1 MRMEAATRALFA
13 QDAEQQVLG
22 ADVVVQ
28 QPVGFLGG
36 ELQHA
41 LGFGAERNLDRGRD
55 LLAEDRAAFDFLA
68 DVFEGEVRARED
80 PARQPFAFAN
90 QAEQEVL
97 GLNRDAAE
105 LAGLIAGEEEN
116 PSRPFRVAF
125 EHPACLR
132 VRGLVT
138 MQRPLGRH
146 YKAKLWRHQRLPPLS
161 LTWLGFG
168 PWLGQMPAV
177 AAT

>member
-1 MRMEAATRALFA
+1 MTRVKRRLLAEQLLDVLADALQAHPLFHQDGGRDGALFA

-28 QPVGFLGG
+28 QPIGFVGG

-41 LGFGAERNLDRGRD
+41 LRLGAERNLDRGRD
-55 LLAEDRAAFDFLA
+55 LLAEDRAALDFLA
-68 DVFEGEVRARED
+68 DTLERQVRARKD
-80 PARQPFAFAN
+80 AARQPLALAN
-90 QAEQEVL
+90 QAEEQML

-132 VRGLVT
+132 VRG
-138 MQRPLGRH
+138 
-146 YKAKLWRHQRLPPLS
+146 W
-161 LTWLGFG
+161 
-168 PWLGQMPAV
+168 
-177 AAT
+177 